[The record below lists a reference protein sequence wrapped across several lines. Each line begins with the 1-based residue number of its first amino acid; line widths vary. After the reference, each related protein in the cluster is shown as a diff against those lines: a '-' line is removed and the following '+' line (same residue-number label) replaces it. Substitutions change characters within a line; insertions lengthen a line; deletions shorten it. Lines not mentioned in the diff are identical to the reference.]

1 MIQTTTAKNE
11 FQDKLIDIL
20 YDNKAISI
28 EMNRENFNPG
38 ISLINDLKLDSI
50 QLLEYLLAIELT
62 LEIELDY
69 EDLEIDLFEDFNKF
83 SNYLYHKA
91 AGQPVGANDE
101 QMG

>member
-1 MIQTTTAKNE
+1 MTQTSASKNE

-28 EMNRENFNPG
+28 ELNRQNFNPG

-50 QLLEYLLAIELT
+50 QLLEYLLAIEFN
-62 LEIELDY
+62 LEINLDY
-69 EDLEIDLFEDFNKF
+69 EDLEIDLFDDFNKF

-91 AGQPVGANDE
+91 AGQPGGENDE
-101 QMG
+101 

>member
-1 MIQTTTAKNE
+1 MIQASASKNE

-28 EMNRENFNPG
+28 EINREEFNPK

-50 QLLEYLLAIELT
+50 QLLEYLLAIEFN
-62 LEIELDY
+62 LEISLDY
-69 EDLEIDLFEDFNKF
+69 EDLEIDLFDDFTKF

-91 AGQPVGANDE
+91 AGQPGGANDV
-101 QMG
+101 

>member
-1 MIQTTTAKNE
+1 MIQASASKNE

-28 EMNRENFNPG
+28 EMNREDFNPK

-50 QLLEYLLAIELT
+50 QLLEYLLAIEFN
-62 LEIELDY
+62 LEISLDY

-91 AGQPVGANDE
+91 AGQPGGENNE
-101 QMG
+101 